1 MSLFY
6 MYPPPVDMSALA
18 KCAQNGITSRV
29 SEYAEVQAYYVLRE
43 HARRTPNAS
52 MATVFYMPIWE
63 WTSLKSGTCGN
74 TTHKM
79 RMQTVATFLSN
90 SPLFMAHKSRHFW
103 ITSAAQ
109 ASVHDTAVP
118 SERGDLK
125 RRLYTLYPL
134 LRDTISGQRKEMH
147 KLASTASRWT
157 FEVPYGTP
165 VTRRPSI
172 SFSGSYDVSCSGQR
186 VSCTL
191 ATLVSH
197 PAVKLVSTP
206 RGMQSRCGRHVPV
219 CHKDCEE
226 AMRHHVWCIVAP
238 GDTHVTARLYTAIA
252 SGCIPVI
259 LASVKGAFGRA
270 IDYRSFA
277 VFVNSSDFLAD
288 PEVVVRTV
296 GAINESTRLRMQ
308 KALLDAQDDVLWSG
322 TRAVQHVLDR
332 VASIATVGS

>member
-165 VTRRPSI
+165 VTRRPEI
-172 SFSGSYDVSCSGQR
+172 YFSGSYDVCCSGQR
-186 VSCTL
+186 VRCKL

-238 GDTHVTARLYTAIA
+238 GDTH
-252 SGCIPVI
+252 
-259 LASVKGAFGRA
+259 KGTVVHRHRERMHPGDTRVGEGDGRA

-288 PEVVVRTV
+288 PGRSSVRSV
-296 GAINESTRLRMQ
+296 PSTNRHVSECRRRCWTLRTMYCGP
-308 KALLDAQDDVLWSG
+308 APVRCN
-322 TRAVQHVLDR
+322 TLDR